1 MILYYKK
8 QDMSKYNFLLYLLLY
23 LLMKIVKI
31 TGFILLIAFGV
42 FMVIYG
48 EGDDSPGA
56 QGLGLI
62 SAIIGIIGAYKQI
75 RKK

>member
-1 MILYYKK
+1 
-8 QDMSKYNFLLYLLLY
+8 MSKYNFLLYLLLY

-31 TGFILLIAFGV
+31 TGFILLIVFGV

-48 EGDDSPGA
+48 EADDSPGG

-62 SAIIGIIGAYKQI
+62 GVIVGIIGAYRQI